1 MIQTRGPNRPAANN
15 HYPRRCRK
23 PRHTPTLFFLF
34 KTLHA
39 GQAGLP
45 PEADRLHSVSV
56 DYRPKYKLFQ
66 FGKSGAINRKT
77 RLGEQMQPDQIE
89 TFLDL
94 VDSRSFN
101 RTAERQGLTQS
112 TVSGRIA
119 SLETALGVRL
129 FTRSRAGTEL
139 TTEGLKFAPHAR
151 ILRHAWA
158 EARHSVT
165 PTGEAVINIRLG
177 IQSDLAPNHLGHWM
191 QGFRRY
197 LPDCAFYIE
206 PDFSAQMCRDLT
218 AGASDFA
225 VLYTPYA
232 SPDLHF
238 TSLGETRYRLI
249 SSETDRRAGL
259 RPATYIRANFA
270 PAFDMHHRMAL
281 PELQE
286 TPIAAGQSA
295 TIAGLLSRLGGSA
308 YLLDVVAEE
317 LIASG
322 NFRVVTDAPIIR
334 QPVHAATHL
343 RHRTSKLHRHLLRV
357 VQQTFAA
364 A

>member
-1 MIQTRGPNRPAANN
+1 
-15 HYPRRCRK
+15 
-23 PRHTPTLFFLF
+23 
-34 KTLHA
+34 
-39 GQAGLP
+39 
-45 PEADRLHSVSV
+45 
-56 DYRPKYKLFQ
+56 
-66 FGKSGAINRKT
+66 
-77 RLGEQMQPDQIE
+77 MQPDLIE

-94 VDSRSFN
+94 IESRSFN

-119 SLETALGVRL
+119 SLESSLGARL

-165 PTGEAVINIRLG
+165 PTGESVINIRLG
-177 IQSDLAPNHLGHWM
+177 IQSDLAPTHLGGWM
-191 QGFRRY
+191 HGFRQR

-218 AGASDFA
+218 SGVSDFA
-225 VLYTPYA
+225 VLYTPYP
-232 SPDLHF
+232 SPDLNF
-238 TSLGETRYRLI
+238 TSLGETRYHLI
-249 SSETDRRAGL
+249 SSETDTRNNL

-270 PAFDMHHRMAL
+270 PAFDATHRAAL

-295 TIAGLLSRLGGSA
+295 TIAGLLTKLGGSA
-308 YLLDVVAEE
+308 YVLDVMAED
-317 LIASG
+317 LIATG
-322 NFRVVTDAPIIR
+322 QFRAVKDAPVIR

-343 RHRTSKLHRHLLRV
+343 RHRTSKLHRQLLRV
-357 VQQTFAA
+357 VQQTFTAS
-364 A
+364 

>member
-1 MIQTRGPNRPAANN
+1 
-15 HYPRRCRK
+15 
-23 PRHTPTLFFLF
+23 
-34 KTLHA
+34 
-39 GQAGLP
+39 
-45 PEADRLHSVSV
+45 
-56 DYRPKYKLFQ
+56 
-66 FGKSGAINRKT
+66 
-77 RLGEQMQPDQIE
+77 MQPDLIE

-94 VDSRSFN
+94 IESRSFN

-119 SLETALGVRL
+119 SLESSLGARL

-165 PTGEAVINIRLG
+165 PTGESVINIRLG
-177 IQSDLAPNHLGHWM
+177 IQSDLAPTHLGGWM
-191 QGFRRY
+191 LGFRQR

-218 AGASDFA
+218 SGVSDFA
-225 VLYTPYA
+225 VLYTPYP
-232 SPDLHF
+232 SPDLNF
-238 TSLGETRYRLI
+238 TSLGETRYHLI
-249 SSETDRRAGL
+249 SSETDIRKELKA
-259 RPATYIRANFA
+259 ATYIRANFA
-270 PAFDMHHRMAL
+270 PAFDATHRAAL

-295 TIAGLLSRLGGSA
+295 TIAGLLTKLGGSA
-308 YLLDVVAEE
+308 YVLDVMAEE
-317 LIASG
+317 LIATG
-322 NFRVVTDAPIIR
+322 QFRAVKDAPVIR

-343 RHRTSKLHRHLLRV
+343 RHRTSKLHRQLLRV
-357 VQQTFAA
+357 VQQTFTAS
-364 A
+364 

>member
-1 MIQTRGPNRPAANN
+1 
-15 HYPRRCRK
+15 
-23 PRHTPTLFFLF
+23 
-34 KTLHA
+34 
-39 GQAGLP
+39 
-45 PEADRLHSVSV
+45 
-56 DYRPKYKLFQ
+56 
-66 FGKSGAINRKT
+66 
-77 RLGEQMQPDQIE
+77 MQPDQIE

-94 VDSRSFN
+94 VETRSFN

-112 TVSGRIA
+112 TVSGRVA
-119 SLETALGVRL
+119 ALEAALGVRL

-177 IQSDLAPNHLGHWM
+177 IQSDLAPNLLGDWM
-191 QGFRRY
+191 QGFRQH

-206 PDFSAQMCRDLT
+206 PDFSLQMCRDLT
-218 AGASDFA
+218 SGASDFA

-232 SPDLHF
+232 SPDLNF

-259 RPATYIRANFA
+259 RPASYIRANFA
-270 PAFDMHHRMAL
+270 PAFDAQHRLAL

-286 TPIAAGQSA
+286 SPIAAGQSA
-295 TIAGLLSRLGGSA
+295 TIAGLLTKLGGSA
-308 YLLDVVAEE
+308 YLLDVMAAD
-317 LIASG
+317 LIATG
-322 NFRVVTDAPIIR
+322 QFQAVKDAPVIN

-343 RHRTSKLHRHLLRV
+343 RNRTSKLHRQLLRV
-357 VQQTFAA
+357 VQTTFRV
-364 A
+364 

>member
-1 MIQTRGPNRPAANN
+1 
-15 HYPRRCRK
+15 
-23 PRHTPTLFFLF
+23 
-34 KTLHA
+34 
-39 GQAGLP
+39 
-45 PEADRLHSVSV
+45 
-56 DYRPKYKLFQ
+56 
-66 FGKSGAINRKT
+66 
-77 RLGEQMQPDQIE
+77 MQPDQID

-94 VDSRSFN
+94 VETRSFN

-112 TVSGRIA
+112 TVSARVA

-129 FTRSRAGTEL
+129 FTRSRAGTDL

-151 ILRHAWA
+151 SLRHAWA

-177 IQSDLAPNHLGHWM
+177 IQSDLAPTYLGDWM
-191 QGFRRY
+191 HSFRHH

-206 PDFSAQMCRDLT
+206 SDFSAQMCRDLT
-218 AGASDFA
+218 AGLSDFA

-232 SPDLHF
+232 SPDLNF

-270 PAFDMHHRMAL
+270 PAFDAHHRLAL

-286 TPIAAGQSA
+286 APIAAGQTA
-295 TIAGLLSRLGGSA
+295 TIAGLLTKLGGSA
-308 YLLDVVAEE
+308 YLLDVMADD
-317 LIASG
+317 LIATG
-322 NFRVVTDAPIIR
+322 NFRAVTDAPIIR

-343 RHRTSKLHRHLLRV
+343 RNRTSKLHRQLLRV
-357 VQQTFAA
+357 VQKTFASP
-364 A
+364 